1 MTENFNHSSS
11 STEKNLF
18 NAENQTSINETTK
31 SSESNISHSSFSKE
45 LLCNIKDKVL
55 NKSDS
60 TLELSPV
67 DYKQEYE
74 VLIKAKDVA
83 NQISRNSRANEIMNK
98 VQIGKNGDR
107 AAFDL
112 GLEAYIKVTIHI
124 NRLILI

>member
-1 MTENFNHSSS
+1 MHEKIYYESS
-11 STEKNLF
+11 L
-18 NAENQTSINETTK
+18 
-31 SSESNISHSSFSKE
+31 
-45 LLCNIKDKVL
+45 
-55 NKSDS
+55 
-60 TLELSPV
+60 
-67 DYKQEYE
+67 EYE

-83 NQISRNSRANEIMNK
+83 NQISRNSRSNEIMNK